1 MIAFTVLLFSVCF
14 VGLVLGSYFDFRT
27 REVPDLLNFGLLA
40 AGFGIALL
48 ASIVFWDSSYFVASL
63 LGFLFCFLFACLMF
77 YTGQWGGGDAK
88 MLMALGAL
96 IGLPFSQILSFASL
110 FSLNF
115 SSFSFASVLEQLPFL
130 LSFLFLVFFIGGI
143 YGLVWLKVLILLHWQ
158 HFKEQFFLQLGNPKN
173 KYVRN
178 IMLVVVGILLLSSFF
193 LSDLL
198 YQLLFFVM
206 GIFLFFLYYSS
217 LVIRAVE
224 QVAFVKE
231 LPVAKVTEG
240 DWVAADVVVERRTI
254 IRKKDLGISPE
265 QLQEL
270 RALAKKGKI
279 KTVKVKY
286 GIPFVPSF
294 LLAFVVAV
302 LVYYVL

>member
-1 MIAFTVLLFSVCF
+1 MIAFTFLIFSVSF
-14 VGLVLGSYFDFRT
+14 FGLVLGSYLDFRT
-27 REVPDLLNFGLLA
+27 REVPDIVNYGLLVT
-40 AGFGIALL
+40 GLGIALL
-48 ASIVFWDSSYFVASL
+48 ASIVFWDGSYLFASL
-63 LGFLFCFLFACLMF
+63 FGFLFCFLFACLMF

-96 IGLPFSQILSFASL
+96 LGLPFSQVRSLFFLDFSFLSFPSL
-110 FSLNF
+110 LK
-115 SSFSFASVLEQLPFL
+115 QLPFL
-130 LSFLFLVFFIGGI
+130 LSFLFFVFFLGGI
-143 YGLVWLKVLILLHWQ
+143 YGLVWLIVLIVQHWQ
-158 HFKEQFFLQLGNPKN
+158 HFKEQFFSRLGNPKN
-173 KYVRN
+173 KHIRN
-178 IMLVVVGILLLSSFF
+178 IMLIVVGILLLSSFF
-193 LSDLL
+193 LSDIL
-198 YQLLFFVM
+198 YRLLFFVI

-240 DWVAADVVVERRTI
+240 DWVAADVVVEGRTI
-254 IRKKDLGISPE
+254 VRKRDLGISPE

-279 KTVKVKY
+279 KIVHVKY

-302 LVYYVL
+302 VFYYLL